1 MELFTKIVKTIF
13 AKNLRLRCFTGF
25 WIRLP
30 IVQSNQIFRVS
41 LTLIAKSKHINYETD
56 FWKTRFRMEYH
67 PLLTIEPFQLWL
79 PDILICFFNLFKNA
93 WTLKQKNLLYI
104 TFCENSF
111 LRTWSKQ
118 HLIQISRFT
127 NFKFKR
133 TKPFPH
139 KMTIQ
144 TALQM

>member
-1 MELFTKIVKTIF
+1 MFHWVLNTP
-13 AKNLRLRCFTGF
+13 AHS
-25 WIRLP
+25 P

-41 LTLIAKSKHINYETD
+41 LTLIAKSKHINYEIH
-56 FWKTRFRMEYH
+56 FWKTIFRMEYH
-67 PLLTIEPFQLWL
+67 PLLTIDPNLSSSDYLISWYVFLIYSKLHELWNKKIYFTL
-79 PDILICFFNLFKNA
+79 LFVR
-93 WTLKQKNLLYI
+93 I
-104 TFCENSF
+104 HFCEHDQ
-111 LRTWSKQ
+111 RQ

-144 TALQM
+144 MALQV